1 MLGASQM
8 HTSATEDLDREEFE
22 IQLAIALSL
31 DDSFAY
37 NATAVPEAE
46 VEAESCVIVKN
57 FGKIL
62 TDEFLADMFL
72 HCGTVI
78 DAQVQRHANGESKGK
93 YYIFI
98 PNFAILQS

>member
-8 HTSATEDLDREEFE
+8 HNSSTEDSEREELE

-31 DDSFAY
+31 NDSFTY
-37 NATAVPEAE
+37 NATALPE
-46 VEAESCVIVKN
+46 VEADSCVIVKN

-62 TDEFLADMFL
+62 TDEFLSDMFL

-78 DAQVQRHANGESKGK
+78 DAQVQRHANGESKSK
-93 YYIFI
+93 F
-98 PNFAILQS
+98 

>member
-31 DDSFAY
+31 NDSF
-37 NATAVPEAE
+37 ATAVPE
-46 VEAESCVIVKN
+46 VEADSCVIVKN

-62 TDEFLADMFL
+62 TDEFLSDMFL

-98 PNFAILQS
+98 PNFTILHSQ

>member
-31 DDSFAY
+31 NDSF
-37 NATAVPEAE
+37 ATAVPEAE

-98 PNFAILQS
+98 PNFTILHSQ